1 MGSRRHDKLCNN
13 MGELMHCS
21 VFYSAHLGNHISHPF
36 GTHGRCTAKHFPGW
50 CYQAS
55 KEPPE
60 VGDYYL
66 HFR

>member
-1 MGSRRHDKLCNN
+1 
-13 MGELMHCS
+13 MHSS

-36 GTHGRCTAKHFPGW
+36 GTHSRCTAKHIPAW

-60 VGDYYL
+60 VGHYYL